1 MAGVLKVLLGFFF
14 SPRQCGMLCLLEIF
28 QLLWS
33 GEGWGGWDGKYV
45 PVLVSSACQPLPGL
59 LAGTAHTPPHART
72 SPDIEGIANGPP
84 RLCLAAAGREG
95 MPSTPKPAPL
105 GRPCTPRPV
114 CFCSRWLA
122 GVSQKSL
129 PRPDPVLPSPRES
142 LVLFRVVQTDSK
154 IRRWLRRLMVRL
166 ETEATICC

>member
-1 MAGVLKVLLGFFF
+1 MRDALPARDISTSVVWRGLG
-14 SPRQCGMLCLLEIF
+14 
-28 QLLWS
+28 
-33 GEGWGGWDGKYV
+33 GGTDGKYV

-114 CFCSRWLA
+114 SVAGGWL
-122 GVSQKSL
+122 G
-129 PRPDPVLPSPRES
+129 SPRNPS
-142 LVLFRVVQTDSK
+142 RGPIRFSQAQGKAWCCFGSCKQTVKSGGGCAG
-154 IRRWLRRLMVRL
+154 WWY
-166 ETEATICC
+166 A